1 MMKMTAFIRMNE
13 ISFLFVHKS
22 LLFLSFS
29 NQSNSISTM
38 TILQTEIENLDALGC
53 VCVTKD
59 LLSAIRIK
67 SNEIKL
73 NHSQFNVK
81 MKM

>member
-53 VCVTKD
+53 VCVCD
-59 LLSAIRIK
+59 ERSSECHSNQIK
-67 SNEIKL
+67 
-73 NHSQFNVK
+73 
-81 MKM
+81 